1 MALGILQIIFMVLAV
16 LALVGQFLLYKGSK
30 NDSINQWVFLF
41 NTLLSMGISFFIYSG
56 LPSNF
61 LGQKALAAGWG
72 LLAIV
77 AFLLKWQLPQ
87 TLSLSKILLTV
98 SIIGG
103 LIHLFI

>member
-1 MALGILQIIFMVLAV
+1 MALGILQIIFIVLAV
-16 LALVGQFLLYKGSK
+16 LAIVGQFLLYKPSK
-30 NDSINQWVFLF
+30 NEQLNQWIFLF
-41 NTLLSMGISFFIYSG
+41 NTLLAMGISFLIYSG

-72 LLAIV
+72 LVAIV
-77 AFLLKWQLPQ
+77 AFLLKWKRAN
-87 TLSLSKILLTV
+87 TLFFSKILLSI